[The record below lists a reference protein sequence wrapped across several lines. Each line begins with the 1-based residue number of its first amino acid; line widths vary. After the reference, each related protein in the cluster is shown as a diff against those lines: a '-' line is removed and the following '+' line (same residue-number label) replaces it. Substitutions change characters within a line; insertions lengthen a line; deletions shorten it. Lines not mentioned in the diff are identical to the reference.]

1 MDRES
6 EKISRHAS
14 FVYMKSENATIA
26 PDNITVIENI
36 KEAELDPVPDGLSQ
50 LSVAKSFG
58 RNAKQRL

>member
-1 MDRES
+1 
-6 EKISRHAS
+6 
-14 FVYMKSENATIA
+14 MKSENATIA

-50 LSVAKSFG
+50 LSVPKSFG